1 MEDAFARSI
10 LGKERHSITALM
22 RKAAIARAFAQ
33 NDSGLLKQPARVDFD
48 PSVTALS
55 LLRQGPALPLR
66 EPLSR
71 AHGFHFTQSRPPG
84 HAVVRYE
91 TCQEMFND
99 KACCFDLGGALGR
112 CYGLRSDDV
121 GAAGRVSKNGPFWPG
136 INRRS
141 P

>member
-1 MEDAFARSI
+1 
-10 LGKERHSITALM
+10 M

-55 LLRQGPALPLR
+55 LLRQASIRPLG
-66 EPLSR
+66 EPLSS
-71 AHGFHFTQSRPPG
+71 AHGFHSTQSRPPG

-99 KACCFDLGGALGR
+99 KACCFDLGGALERRDGF
-112 CYGLRSDDV
+112 RSDVHD
-121 GAAGRVSKNGPFWPG
+121 
-136 INRRS
+136 
-141 P
+141 

>member
-1 MEDAFARSI
+1 
-10 LGKERHSITALM
+10 M
-22 RKAAIARAFAQ
+22 RKAAVTQAFAR
-33 NDSGLLKQPARVDFD
+33 NDSGLLKQPARVNFD
-48 PSVTALS
+48 TSVSALP
-55 LLRQGPALPLR
+55 LLRQASIRPLG
-66 EPLSR
+66 EPLSS
-71 AHGFHFTQSRPPG
+71 AHGFHSTQSRPPG